1 MTSSNKYQMTINL
14 NILNHLGINL
24 YSNIPAV
31 LSEVVANS
39 WDADATEVNIQIEKG
54 KITITDNGD
63 GMTRDDINKK
73 YLRVGYERRKGHENE
88 KTAKG
93 RDVMGRKG
101 IGKLSLLSIAR
112 IIRVETIKAAEK
124 NRFEKNGFEMRID
137 AIEDHIN
144 RNERVP
150 YDKQKPYAP
159 DSLTADDLTFDRK
172 GTRIILTG
180 LKKGVTQA
188 SASALQKRLARRF
201 SVIGT
206 NDFDVKINGESVT
219 VMDREYFH
227 KVQHLWHFGNKSE
240 EYVEL
245 CKRRK
250 IHKLENEEQRDGNIE
265 IVGEDDS
272 EDCDYSVKGWIGT
285 VVEPKELKDKDG
297 DNLNK
302 IVIMVRGKLAQEDI
316 LEDFPESSIY
326 TKYLI
331 GEIHADFLDLD
342 QEDDIATSNR
352 QEIIKDDFRY
362 KALQKWVEG
371 ELKNIR
377 NQWTELRHKGAIE
390 DVRKIPSIAEWL
402 DGLREDIRRL
412 AHAMFGKI
420 NQYILD
426 DEKDR
431 INLYKQGIFM
441 FEKLRYKGLL
451 DKLDKV
457 SAENISALTEIFGSL
472 DEIEAYLYYEIV
484 QERLRIIGKLHK
496 HVADNDKERV
506 IQEYVY
512 DHLWLLDPSWDRVA
526 ESPLMEEN
534 VKNAFSDIDAR
545 DAGLTGDELRGRVD
559 IQYRMTTG
567 KHVIIELKKADRK
580 LDQYDLLKQVVKYRD
595 ALQKLIAATGRRE
608 PVEVICLVGRPLTQ
622 WVDLESEERSR
633 RIMAQDNVSV
643 ILYDQLIEDA
653 YQNYKAYLQKNLEAG
668 RIYNI
673 VQSIEMEM
681 DDN

>member
-1 MTSSNKYQMTINL
+1 MASSNMYEMTINF

-24 YSNIPAV
+24 YSNVPAV

-39 WDADATEVNIQIEKG
+39 WDADATEVDIQIDDG

-63 GMTRDDINKK
+63 GMTRDDINEK
-73 YLRVGYERRKGHENE
+73 YLFVGYERRKGNENK
-88 KTAKG
+88 KTSKG

-101 IGKLSLLSIAR
+101 IGKLSLFSIANL
-112 IIRVETIKAAEK
+112 ITVETVK
-124 NRFEKNGFEMRID
+124 RDEKNGFVMSVK
-137 AIEDHIN
+137 AIKDHIDQ
-144 RNERVP
+144 NEKRP
-150 YDKQKPYAP
+150 YDKQTPYAP
-159 DSLTADDLTFDRK
+159 RALSEDDLTLNKK

-180 LKKGVTQA
+180 LQKRVTQA
-188 SASALQKRLARRF
+188 SATALQKRLARRF

-206 NDFDVKINGESVT
+206 DDFDVKINGKSVT

-227 KVQHLWHFGNKSE
+227 KVQYLWHFGDGSK
-240 EYVEL
+240 EYIKL
-245 CKRRK
+245 CKHRRS
-250 IHKLENEEQRDGNIE
+250 HKLENVEEQDSNIE

-272 EDCDYSVKGWIGT
+272 KSISDSVRGWIGT
-285 VVEPKELKDKDG
+285 VVEPKDLKDTDG

-316 LEDFPESSIY
+316 LEDFPESSVY
-326 TKYLI
+326 TKYLM

-342 QEDDIATSNR
+342 ERPDIATSNR
-352 QEIIKDDFRY
+352 QEIIKDDRRY
-362 KALQKWVEG
+362 KALQKWVSD
-371 ELKNIR
+371 ELINIR
-377 NQWTELRHKGAIE
+377 NQWTELRHKAAI
-390 DVRKIPSIAEWL
+390 DDARDIPSIAEWL
-402 DGLREDIRRL
+402 DGLREDRKRQ
-412 AHAMFGKI
+412 AHTMLGKI
-420 NQYILD
+420 NELIMD
-426 DEKDR
+426 DATDR
-431 INLYKQGIFM
+431 ADFYRQSIFL

-451 DKLDKV
+451 EKLDKV
-457 SAENISALTEIFGSL
+457 SAENIQALTEIFGSL

-484 QERLRIIGKLHK
+484 QERLGIIGKLHK
-496 HVADNDKERV
+496 HVKKNDREAV
-506 IQEYVY
+506 IQKYLY

-526 ESPLMEEN
+526 ESPLIEEN

-545 DAGLTGDELRGRVD
+545 GAGLTDDELSGRVD

-580 LDQYDLLKQVVKYRD
+580 LNQYDLLKQVVKYRD
-595 ALQKLIAATGRRE
+595 ALQKLVVAAGRRE

-622 WVDLESEERSR
+622 WVDLETEENSK

-643 ILYDQLIEDA
+643 VLYDQLIEDA

-673 VQSIEMEM
+673 VQSIET
-681 DDN
+681 DLNDN

>member
-1 MTSSNKYQMTINL
+1 MSNSSKYEMTINF

-24 YSNIPAV
+24 YSNVPAV

-39 WDADATEVNIQIEKG
+39 WDADATVVDIQIEKG

-63 GMTRDDINKK
+63 GMTHDDINDK
-73 YLRVGYERRKGHENE
+73 YLRVGYKRRKGHENE
-88 KTAKG
+88 TTPRG

-101 IGKLSLLSIAR
+101 IGKLSLLSTAK
-112 IIRVETIKAAEK
+112 IIRVETIKAG
-124 NRFEKNGFEMRID
+124 EKNGFEMSVD

-144 RNERVP
+144 QNEKVP
-150 YDKQKPYAP
+150 YDQQIPYAP
-159 DSLTADDLTFDRK
+159 DSLLEDDLTLDRI
-172 GTRIILTG
+172 GTRIVLTE
-180 LKKGVTQA
+180 LKKRVTQA
-188 SASALQKRLARRF
+188 SATALQKRLARRF

-206 NDFDVKINGESVT
+206 NDFDVKINGKSVT
-219 VMDREYFH
+219 VTDRGYFH
-227 KVQHLWHFGNKSE
+227 QIQYLWHFGNKSE

-245 CKRRK
+245 CKRRR
-250 IHKLENEEQRDGNIE
+250 IHKLESEKQRDGNIE
-265 IVGEDDS
+265 IVGEEDS
-272 EDCDYSVKGWIGT
+272 EDSRYSVKGWIGT
-285 VVEPKELKDKDG
+285 VAEPKELKDKNG

-316 LEDFPESSIY
+316 LEDFSESSIY

-331 GEIHADFLDLD
+331 GEIHADFLDMD
-342 QEDDIATSNR
+342 KEADIATSNR
-352 QEIIKDDFRY
+352 QEIIKDDRRY
-362 KALQKWVEG
+362 KALQEWVEG

-377 NQWTELRHKGAIE
+377 NQWTGLRHKTAIE
-390 DVRKIPSIAEWL
+390 DVRKIPSIADWL

-412 AHAMFGKI
+412 AHVMFGKI

-426 DEKDR
+426 NDKDR
-431 INLYKQGIFM
+431 VDLYKQSIFL

-451 DKLDKV
+451 EKLDKV
-457 SAENISALTEIFGSL
+457 SAENIPALTEIFGSL

-484 QERLRIIGKLHK
+484 QERLKIIGKLHK
-496 HVADNDKERV
+496 HVADNDKEKV

-545 DAGLTGDELRGRVD
+545 GAGLTDDELSGRVD

-622 WVDLESEERSR
+622 WVDLESEEHSR

-643 ILYDQLIEDA
+643 VLYDQLIEDT

-673 VQSIEMEM
+673 VQSIET
-681 DDN
+681 DLNDKLPG